1 MKEIMK
7 HRLAIVIDLL
17 NADIV
22 DTLSLIESFRSKLR
36 IGSALFLSMIFPDSI
51 AAITY
56 SSLGLNSNKYA
67 PTSESYIR
75 DKYGLR
81 SNLQSCLTKLSN
93 PKGMDCKGRD
103 KGCCLLIKLSVQR
116 KSAMK
121 KLNRPENKVNTIE
134 MIC

>member
-1 MKEIMK
+1 MLWTSFCPVPS
-7 HRLAIVIDLL
+7 LAI
-17 NADIV
+17 
-22 DTLSLIESFRSKLR
+22 RS
-36 IGSALFLSMIFPDSI
+36 
-51 AAITY
+51 
-56 SSLGLNSNKYA
+56 SNYK

-93 PKGMDCKGRD
+93 PKGMDCKGHD

-121 KLNRPENKVNTIE
+121 KLKRVENEVIIRNISLDVKIVN
-134 MIC
+134 CYQYL

>member
-1 MKEIMK
+1 M
-7 HRLAIVIDLL
+7 LL
-17 NADIV
+17 SI
-22 DTLSLIESFRSKLR
+22 T
-36 IGSALFLSMIFPDSI
+36 FPDSI

-56 SSLGLNSNKYA
+56 PSLGLKSNNYA
-67 PTSESYIR
+67 PSSESYIR

-121 KLNRPENKVNTIE
+121 KLNRAENMVSDIQ
-134 MIC
+134 MD

>member
-1 MKEIMK
+1 MLNAPATFWLIY
-7 HRLAIVIDLL
+7 AL
-17 NADIV
+17 NADTV
-22 DTLSLIESFRSKLR
+22 YTFSSIESFYSILR
-36 IGSALFLSMIFPDSI
+36 IGTALLLSITFPDSI

-56 SSLGLNSNKYA
+56 PSLGLNSNNYA
-67 PTSESYIR
+67 PSSESYIR

-121 KLNRPENKVNTIE
+121 TLNRAENKVSDI
-134 MIC
+134 

>member
-1 MKEIMK
+1 MWITLLWTSLSLVPN
-7 HRLAIVIDLL
+7 LAI
-17 NADIV
+17 
-22 DTLSLIESFRSKLR
+22 
-36 IGSALFLSMIFPDSI
+36 
-51 AAITY
+51 
-56 SSLGLNSNKYA
+56 SSSNYK

-93 PKGMDCKGRD
+93 PKRMDCKGHD

-121 KLNRPENKVNTIE
+121 KLKRVENEVIIKRISLNIVHHVIYK
-134 MIC
+134 CL

>member
-1 MKEIMK
+1 MLWASFCSVPS
-7 HRLAIVIDLL
+7 LAI
-17 NADIV
+17 
-22 DTLSLIESFRSKLR
+22 RS
-36 IGSALFLSMIFPDSI
+36 
-51 AAITY
+51 
-56 SSLGLNSNKYA
+56 SNYK

-93 PKGMDCKGRD
+93 PKGMDCKGHD

-121 KLNRPENKVNTIE
+121 KLKRVENEVIIRNISLDVVNRVKYQYL
-134 MIC
+134 

>member
-1 MKEIMK
+1 MWITLLWTTFCPVPN
-7 HRLAIVIDLL
+7 LAI
-17 NADIV
+17 
-22 DTLSLIESFRSKLR
+22 SSSK
-36 IGSALFLSMIFPDSI
+36 
-51 AAITY
+51 Y
-56 SSLGLNSNKYA
+56 K

-93 PKGMDCKGRD
+93 PKGMDCKGHD

-121 KLNRPENKVNTIE
+121 KLKTVEKEVI
-134 MIC
+134 IQKQFLHI